1 MCPVCRMMLYCFC
14 FVACVVWVTEG
25 QLKKRV
31 GVIWALRNTVGRGGL
46 DSCGGV

>member
-1 MCPVCRMMLYCFC
+1 MSGLQDVALLVL
-14 FVACVVWVTEG
+14 FVACVLWVIEG

-31 GVIWALRNTVGRGGL
+31 RVIWSLRNTVGRGGL